1 MMNSFFSKIRIYGR
15 KAAQQKGLL
24 KFARDVA
31 KGSLDFFENE
41 YFDSSLR
48 AIPPKIGKFT
58 LLLRKVFTK

>member
-1 MMNSFFSKIRIYGR
+1 VPEPREVKSIATPAF
-15 KAAQQKGLL
+15 A
-24 KFARDVA
+24 FARDVA